1 LADVRATAFAFTK
14 VGDGQKSHLDILEL
28 HGCYALLLI
37 AFPSVSTFFSTEVYN
52 RTVP

>member
-1 LADVRATAFAFTK
+1 LPDVIATADAYTK

-28 HGCYALLLI
+28 HGGYALLLI
-37 AFPSVSTFFSTEVYN
+37 AFPSVSTFFSTEAYN